1 MDDSNDDTV
10 IQKAYTILYDKSLK
24 LKNKTSHWQRSFKS
38 LISGNA
44 ESSSQLNMA
53 LKKKKN

>member
-24 LKNKTSHWQRSFKS
+24 LKNKTSHWQRSLS
-38 LISGNA
+38 H
-44 ESSSQLNMA
+44 
-53 LKKKKN
+53 